1 MSQEDVAAVEDAY
14 RALASEGL
22 DRFLEHWSDDLDHRS
37 IIGAPDDRGP
47 IHGRDAMRAYV
58 QDWMDTFDE
67 FRIEPVEL
75 IDAGGGVV
83 VGVVRYGGRAKLSGI
98 ELDETLA
105 VVFTIRDRKIARG
118 REYATRAEALEAVG
132 LSE

>member
-1 MSQEDVAAVEDAY
+1 MLQENLAAVEDAY
-14 RALASEGL
+14 EALASAGL
-22 DRFLEHWSDDLDHRS
+22 DQFVAHWSDDLDHRS
-37 IIGAPDDRGP
+37 IRGAPDDRGP
-47 IHGRDAMRAYV
+47 IHGKDAMRAYV

-98 ELDETLA
+98 ELDETFA
-105 VVFTIRDRKIARG
+105 AVFTIRDRKIAHG
-118 REYATRAEALEAVG
+118 REYATRDEALEATG
-132 LSE
+132 LAE